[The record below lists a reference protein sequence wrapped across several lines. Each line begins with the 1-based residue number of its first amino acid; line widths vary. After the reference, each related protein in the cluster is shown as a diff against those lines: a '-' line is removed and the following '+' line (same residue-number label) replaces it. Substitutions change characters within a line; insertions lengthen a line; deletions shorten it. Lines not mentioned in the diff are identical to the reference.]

1 MVSFTFR
8 AQLVTD
14 KITRVSEEW
23 SDSCGAYQV
32 AFGFDAEGKEIAL
45 CNNGFS
51 QWPNYIRTEQTTEE
65 IEIAKIEK
73 IIAKHQSRLN
83 WLNIQP
89 VTLRTVCLIRETEN
103 RIKKAQKTIYLI
115 RSFGFEKYAD
125 NKARGISMSY

>member
-51 QWPNYIRTEQTTEE
+51 QWPNYARNVKTSTEIKADKIRALIMKRESQILVWASVNTL
-65 IEIAKIEK
+65 
-73 IIAKHQSRLN
+73 QSRCMVR
-83 WLNIQP
+83 NIKQ
-89 VTLRTVCLIRETEN
+89 
-103 RIKKAQKTIYLI
+103 RIINLQKRLKTI
-115 RSFGFEKYAD
+115 
-125 NKARGISMSY
+125 